1 MSKQKRQNDETLFVF
16 DVGGVFIEL
25 NTERRRAALEAG
37 GRWQANGAVNT
48 DLLDVN
54 MQFRLGR
61 ISEEDY
67 LDRTRHIYGLT
78 TEQITAAET
87 ALLTGVLEDMA
98 NYTRQLRSSHRVVCL
113 SNTQALH
120 WRHIIEQ
127 LLGPEFFD
135 ACHLSH
141 EMGME
146 KPADDIYLAVQ
157 EREQVS
163 PGQIIFVDD
172 TLENIHT
179 ARRLGWHS
187 IHHVSAAQTIASIE
201 QALTQQ
207 TAAHQL

>member
-1 MSKQKRQNDETLFVF
+1 MNEQKRQNDRPLFVF
-16 DVGGVFIEL
+16 DVGGVFVEL
-25 NTERRRAALEAG
+25 NTDNRRLALEAG
-37 GRWQANGAVNT
+37 GRWMASGAPNA
-48 DLLDVN
+48 DLLDAN

-61 ISEEDY
+61 ITEDDY
-67 LDRTRHIYGLT
+67 INRARDIYGLT
-78 TEQITAAET
+78 AEQVMAAET
-87 ALLTGVLEDMA
+87 SLLTGVLEDMA
-98 NYTRQLRSSHRVVCL
+98 NYVRHLRSSHRVVCL

-135 ACHLSH
+135 ACYLSH

-157 EREQVS
+157 KQEQVS

-187 IHHVSAAQTIASIE
+187 IHHLSAAQTIASIE

-207 TAAHQL
+207 EAAHQL